1 MKKIA
6 ATSIVL
12 TLISLSTAGRG
23 QAQAP
28 PQSSDRAK
36 VVAAARDVM
45 RKAGYCGLITVG
57 EDGHPQARV
66 VDPLPPEEDLTVWIA
81 TNPAT
86 RKVGQIRKDGR
97 VTLFYFD
104 RGGPSYVTL
113 LGRADLVRDPQEK
126 AKHWK
131 EAWTPFYKDTFR
143 GDDFVL
149 IRVRPSRLEVVSDT
163 HGLPGDSRTWR
174 PVTLEF
180 P

>member
-1 MKKIA
+1 MKKTA
-6 ATSIVL
+6 ATSIAL
-12 TLISLSTAGRG
+12 SLIWVSAVARG
-23 QAQAP
+23 QGQTP
-28 PQSSDRAK
+28 PGLDRVK
-36 VVAAARDVM
+36 VISAVRDVM

-66 VDPLPPEEDLTVWIA
+66 VDPLFPEEDLTVWIA

-86 RKVGQIRKDGR
+86 RKVGQIRKDSR

-104 RGGPSYVTL
+104 RGGPSTVTL
-113 LGRADLVRDPQEK
+113 LGKADLVRAPEEK

-131 EAWTPFYKDTFR
+131 EEWAPFYKDGYR

-149 IRVRPSRLEVVSDT
+149 IRVRPSRLEVVSDA
-163 HGLPGDSRTWR
+163 HGLRGDTRTWR
-174 PVTLEF
+174 PVTLEL